1 MKRIIGLG
9 ILLLLVSCST
19 QKAKWGNIAY
29 HNTTAHYN
37 VWWNGNESLKEAV
50 LQLEKNATDDYTQ
63 ILPVYVLGTQQ
74 EAMSL
79 YPQLDRAIEK
89 GVKGIET
96 HSIMVNGMEHVP
108 YIPKCYLLT
117 AKASFYKQDYITTEN
132 TCSLIKN
139 QFAGS
144 VEGDDAAI
152 LSSRCKTAQ
161 KMYADAELEL
171 DALVTALSKGNF
183 SKKLATE
190 LYAAM
195 AEATLPQEKYKKG
208 VQFLKL
214 ALESNPT
221 KEEKARWNFIL
232 GQIYQKLDKRTVAT
246 KYYSKSLSYT
256 DVYVMEFNARL
267 NIASCADLKTSD
279 VAQLERGLD
288 KMLSDKKNEEYKDQ
302 IYYAKGEMY
311 MGMKNAK
318 KACDNFA
325 RSVTLATVNTAQRA
339 KSAIRLAEIQY
350 ELYENYDLA
359 QRYYDTA
366 MQVINSD
373 YPHYRDIKKRYE
385 VLTDLTSY
393 TRVYERNDSLLAV
406 ADMAEP
412 ERIAFIQQKIER
424 LKKQEEEA
432 KKNELLKQLEQDA
445 KAQQNTLQGDWY
457 FYNANTVQQGKE
469 SFRQRWG
476 NRVLEDYWFLSK
488 KGMLG
493 MGMIAGMEN
502 LAETEEEVEEDDTSD
517 KDSTSTSTSGYGNPT
532 DPHSVAYYLK
542 DLPQTDSARNAMRA
556 ATSVAL
562 LNAGY
567 IFYDGVNNTSKAMEC
582 YLRLANEYAEYDEVV
597 QAFYMLY
604 KIYDKQGNTPNANYY
619 KDMVLMGFP
628 DSDFA
633 NLLRDDEY
641 YKEIVK
647 REQILN
653 DEYSDLY
660 NTYRKRRYF
669 EVIDNVRTLHNL
681 YPGNPELA
689 RFDYWQGLAYMR
701 IDSMANAVRVFEHL
715 ANDFPET
722 DSIVPLAKAQLE
734 YIKKGGN
741 YVDPNANASTEE
753 ITTEEVLSA
762 TRKEGSQLKPEE
774 ADAEKELS
782 TEAQFYRYKADMQHY
797 VVVIVNDKHVR
808 ATDLQYRLAD
818 FNSVYYTNSGYN
830 VNAIMFTDSTQILT
844 IHRFE
849 SANEASLYWEHLQR
863 DESPLKKLNK
873 EDYVAFPI
881 STQNYRTFY
890 NRKNID
896 AYREFYEEYYKKSF

>member
-1 MKRIIGLG
+1 MKRIVGFAL
-9 ILLLLVSCST
+9 LLLLVSCST

-29 HNTTAHYN
+29 HNTTTHYN

-50 LQLEKNATDDYTQ
+50 LALEKNVVDDYTQ

-74 EAMSL
+74 EAMAL

-89 GVKGIET
+89 GIKGIET
-96 HSIMVNGMEHVP
+96 HSIMVNGIEHVP
-108 YIPKCYLLT
+108 YISKCYILT
-117 AKASFYKQDYITTEN
+117 AKATFYKQDYISTEN

-144 VEGDDAAI
+144 LEGDEAAI
-152 LSSRCKTAQ
+152 LSARCKSAEKQ
-161 KMYADAELEL
+161 YADAELEL
-171 DALVTALSKGNF
+171 DELVVAHSKGNF
-183 SKKLATE
+183 SKKLSTE
-190 LYAAM
+190 LYAAV
-195 AEATLPQEKYKKG
+195 AEATLAQEKYKKG
-208 VQFLKL
+208 VQFLKM
-214 ALESNPT
+214 ALDAKPT

-232 GQIYQKLDKRTVAT
+232 GQIYQKLDKRTVAS
-246 KYYSKSLSYT
+246 KYYNKALAST

-279 VAQLERGLD
+279 VTKLERGLD
-288 KMLSDKKNEEYKDQ
+288 KMLEDRKNDEYHDQ

-325 RSVTLATVNTAQRA
+325 KSVAVATVNTAQRA
-339 KSAIRLAEIQY
+339 KSAIRLAEIEY

-366 MQVINSD
+366 MQVIKPD
-373 YPHYRDIKKRYE
+373 YPHYHDIKNRYD
-385 VLTDLTSY
+385 VLTDLVSY
-393 TRVYERNDSLLAV
+393 TRVYERNDSLLVV
-406 ADMAEP
+406 ADMGET
-412 ERIAFIQQKIER
+412 ERIEFIQQKIEK

-432 KKNELLKQLEQDA
+432 KKNEMLKQLEQDA

-457 FYNANTVQQGKE
+457 FYNSNTVQQGKDT
-469 SFRQRWG
+469 FRQRWG

-493 MGMIAGMEN
+493 MGMIVGMEDF
-502 LAETEEEVEEDDTSD
+502 AEEDEDAEVSDTLA
-517 KDSTSTSTSGYGNPT
+517 KDSTSVNNSAYGNPS
-532 DPHSVAYYLK
+532 DPHAVAYYLK
-542 DLPQTDSARNAMRA
+542 DLPQTDSARDAMRA
-556 ATSVAL
+556 STAVAL

-567 IFYDGVNNTSKAMEC
+567 IFYDGINNNEKAMEC
-582 YLRLANEYAEYDEVV
+582 YLRLANDYTEYDEVV

-647 REQILN
+647 REQILD

-669 EVIDNVRTLHNL
+669 EVIDHVRTLHDR

-689 RFDYWQGLAYMR
+689 RFDYWQGLSYMR
-701 IDSMANAVRVFEHL
+701 IDSMANAVRIFEHL

-722 DSIVPLAKAQLE
+722 DSIVPIAKAQLE

-741 YVDPNANASTEE
+741 YVDPAAETASEE
-753 ITTEEVLSA
+753 ISKEEELA
-762 TRKEGSQLKPEE
+762 AKGKEGSQLKPSDNDE
-774 ADAEKELS
+774 EKELS
-782 TEAQFYRYKADMQHY
+782 AEAQFYRYKADIQHY
-797 VVVIVNDKHVR
+797 VVVIINDKRVR
-808 ATDLQYRLAD
+808 ATDLQYRMAD
-818 FNSVYYTNSGYN
+818 FNNLYYTNSNYN

-849 SANEASLYWEHLQR
+849 SANEAMLYWEHLQR
-863 DESPLKKLNK
+863 DESPLKKIDK
-873 EDYVAFPI
+873 ADYVAFPI

-896 AYREFYEEYYKKSF
+896 AYREFYLEYYKKSF